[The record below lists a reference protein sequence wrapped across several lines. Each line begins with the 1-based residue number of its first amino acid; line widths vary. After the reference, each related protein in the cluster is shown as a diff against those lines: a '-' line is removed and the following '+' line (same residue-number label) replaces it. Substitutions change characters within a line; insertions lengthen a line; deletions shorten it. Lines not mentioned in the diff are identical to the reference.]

1 MEFFYLVAALVTAG
15 VSLASGLTNLSAGSF
30 REREKRDLIF
40 GIMSLSL
47 LVCVLLPPIGFPLEA
62 KTAFGWQ
69 VEGKTFF
76 YVSFYALLPWF
87 VQLFAEHRTRLI
99 PVVIDVLAA
108 IYFVAHLIN
117 GPALLLGSL
126 FVGLNLVYGLYSA
139 PTQLH
144 SDRKQKGR
152 FLLLAFSLLSIF
164 FLLTLVNQLS
174 GQYLEKITGINPFSP
189 LYFFPVSFLILFGM
203 CLRLES
209 VGKFTSEK
217 MLRRRDA
224 RRNALL
230 ENMKLLIVELDK
242 LGQIKYLNPYAIKV
256 LGQQQSADLI
266 GRNWFDV
273 FIPRQDSEKNKSD
286 YLQKMRKGDMVQ
298 LDRKI
303 VTRNGAEL
311 LINWTSDLTHDEES
325 KINGTI
331 HIGLVIMDKDKIFEG
346 IELLATSIDQDH
358 IHLNENRS
366 TEEEPDMVGNSQA
379 FTYAVQKATQVAP
392 TNAIVLLE
400 GETGVGKELFADLI
414 HKYSYRKNKPF
425 IKINC
430 AALPPE
436 LIESEL
442 FGHEK
447 GAFTGALQTR
457 KGRFEL
463 AHGGAIFLDEIGE
476 LPLHL
481 QPKLLRVLE
490 NGEFERIGGQET
502 IKVDVRVISAT
513 NRNLLSEV
521 QHSRF
526 REDLYYRLNVFPI
539 TIPPLRNRRED
550 IPALVRHFVIK
561 FSKEHNRQ
569 IESISKQDMNR
580 LMEYAWPGN
589 IRELVNVLE
598 RSVISSQG
606 NALKLDSPSAFSSTE
621 SSSSL
626 LSSTTYIEQ
635 VERAHIVKV
644 LNECSWKISGDDG
657 AAVKLGLNPS
667 TLRSRLKKLNITKSE
682 A

>member
-1 MEFFYLVAALVTAG
+1 MEFLYLVAALVTAG
-15 VSLASGLTNLSAGSF
+15 ASLASGLTNLSASF
-30 REREKRDLIF
+30 YKEREKKDLIF

-47 LVCVLLPPIGFPLEA
+47 LVSLLLPPIGFVSD
-62 KTAFGWQ
+62 TTTSFQWQ
-69 VEGKTFF
+69 MGAKTFF
-76 YVSFYALLPWF
+76 YCGFYALLPWF
-87 VQLFAEHRTRLI
+87 VQFVTTQRKRLI
-99 PVVIDVLAA
+99 PVIIDALGVT
-108 IYFVAHLIN
+108 YFVACLTKGSSFWLASLFLGSN
-117 GPALLLGSL
+117 LAYGLYVALAQLNSDGKQKRRLLFLVFGLFAIFFSL
-126 FVGLNLVYGLYSA
+126 FVANQFS
-139 PTQLH
+139 
-144 SDRKQKGR
+144 GR
-152 FLLLAFSLLSIF
+152 
-164 FLLTLVNQLS
+164 
-174 GQYLEKITGINPFSP
+174 YLETITGVSPFSP
-189 LYFFPVSFLILFGM
+189 LNFFPVSFLIIMGIY
-203 CLRLES
+203 LRFRS
-209 VGKFTSEK
+209 ADKFTSEK
-217 MLRRRDA
+217 MLRRRDT
-224 RRNALL
+224 RRSSLM

-242 LGQIKYLNPYAIKV
+242 LGQIKYLNEYATNV
-256 LGQQQSADLI
+256 LGQQSSSEFI
-266 GRNWFDV
+266 GRNWFDA
-273 FIPRQDSEKNKSD
+273 FSPREEAEKNKSE
-286 YLQKMRKGDMVQ
+286 YLQKIRKRDLVHLGN
-298 LDRKI
+298 KI
-303 VTRNGAEL
+303 ATRDGREL
-311 LINWTSDLTHDEES
+311 LINWSDDLTHDDES
-325 KINGTI
+325 KINGSI
-331 HIGLVIMDKDKIFEG
+331 HLGLVIEDKDKIFEG
-346 IELLATSIDQDH
+346 IEHVKSIGQEYLLLDED
-358 IHLNENRS
+358 RS
-366 TEEEPDMVGNSQA
+366 TEEEPDMVGHSQA
-379 FTYAVQKATQVAP
+379 FIYAIQKARQVAP

-414 HKYSYRKNKPF
+414 HRYSYRKNKPF

-447 GAFTGALQTR
+447 GAFTGALQAR

-463 AHGGAIFLDEIGE
+463 AHGGAIFLDEVGE

-521 QHSRF
+521 QRSRF

-550 IPALVRHFVIK
+550 IPSLVKHFVNK

-569 IESISKQDMNR
+569 IASIAKQDMVR
-580 LMEYAWPGN
+580 LIEHPWPGN
-589 IRELVNVLE
+589 IRELVNVVE

-606 NALKLDSPSAFSSTE
+606 DALKLDSLSAFPSTE
-621 SSSSL
+621 SSSFP
-626 LSSTTYIEQ
+626 SSATYIEQ

-657 AAVKLGLNPS
+657 AAMKLGLNPS
-667 TLRSRLKKLNITKSE
+667 TLRSRLKKLNITRSE